1 MKSHESLIPTYIK
14 NMLLVVMA
22 INSKGKQWKT
32 SMICTSDTMLLLAD
46 AISEFTNSS
55 WNVMDFAW
63 DIIWVHHLNKSW
75 FWTYLR
81 CRHLFFNKVRKAE
94 FCIFPKDIIKP
105 TTSIY
110 IYYSYLNL
118 YLNLFQ

>member
-22 INSKGKQWKT
+22 IHSKGKQWKT

-46 AISEFTNSS
+46 AVSKFTNSS

-63 DIIWVHHLNKSW
+63 DIIWVHQLNM
-75 FWTYLR
+75 T
-81 CRHLFFNKVRKAE
+81 KVDFELIWDA
-94 FCIFPKDIIKP
+94 DI
-105 TTSIY
+105 
-110 IYYSYLNL
+110 YSLTK
-118 YLNLFQ
+118 